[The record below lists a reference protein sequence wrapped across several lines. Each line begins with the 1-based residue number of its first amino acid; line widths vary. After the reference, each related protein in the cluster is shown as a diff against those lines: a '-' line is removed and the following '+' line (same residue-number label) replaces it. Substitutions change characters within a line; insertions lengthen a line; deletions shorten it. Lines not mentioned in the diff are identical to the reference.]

1 MHTNHT
7 PTMTHEDK
15 DTRKEIIVDLDDS
28 NTKRGASSMR
38 RRIDREV
45 VRINEEANNE
55 EIVDQDVEDEEMEES
70 AEESST
76 EENDGEAKSEEQA
89 KRRPKSLIDHI
100 ITGSLLTDGTVPYYR
115 YFIAIAVMCFLSIF
129 LTFLSLNTSNEYR
142 RKERLVTT
150 LHERSVV
157 KDEIRYGLSSKSAIT
172 ERLKTYNIELVDL
185 SRDSR
190 LIEK

>member
-1 MHTNHT
+1 
-7 PTMTHEDK
+7 
-15 DTRKEIIVDLDDS
+15 
-28 NTKRGASSMR
+28 MR

-45 VRINEEANNE
+45 IRMEQEHNDEKPQEEDALDRDIEDDVEAEVEEYNGEAN
-55 EIVDQDVEDEEMEES
+55 
-70 AEESST
+70 
-76 EENDGEAKSEEQA
+76 SEEQT
-89 KRRPKSLIDHI
+89 KRRPKSLVDHI

-157 KDEIRYGLSSKSAIT
+157 KDEQRYGLSSKSSIT
-172 ERLKTYNIELVDL
+172 ERLKQYNIELVDL

>member
-1 MHTNHT
+1 
-7 PTMTHEDK
+7 MTHEDK
-15 DTRKEIIVDLDDS
+15 DTRKEIIVDLDDHS
-28 NTKRGASSMR
+28 TKRGSGMR

-45 VRINEEANNE
+45 VRIKQEEATNEE
-55 EIVDQDVEDEEMEES
+55 EIDDEDIKEEES
-70 AEESST
+70 EEVET
-76 EENDGEAKSEEQA
+76 QEGEEKPQA
-89 KRRPKSLIDHI
+89 KKRPKSLVDHI

-129 LTFLSLNTSNEYR
+129 LTFMSLNTSNEYR
-142 RKERLVTT
+142 RKERLATT

-157 KDEIRYGLSSKSAIT
+157 KDEQRYGLSSKSAIT
-172 ERLKTYNIELVDL
+172 ERLKSYNIELIDL

>member
-1 MHTNHT
+1 
-7 PTMTHEDK
+7 MTHEDK
-15 DTRKEIIVDLDDS
+15 DSRKEIVVDLDDHKS
-28 NTKRGASSMR
+28 KHDSSSMR

-45 VRINEEANNE
+45 IRMEQEHNDEKPQEEDALDQDIEDDVEAEVEQYNGEAN
-55 EIVDQDVEDEEMEES
+55 
-70 AEESST
+70 
-76 EENDGEAKSEEQA
+76 SEEQTN
-89 KRRPKSLIDHI
+89 RRPKSLVDHI

-157 KDEIRYGLSSKSAIT
+157 KDEQRYGLSSKSSIT
-172 ERLKTYNIELVDL
+172 ERLKQYNIELVDL

>member
-1 MHTNHT
+1 
-7 PTMTHEDK
+7 MTHEDK
-15 DTRKEIIVDLDDS
+15 DTRKEIIVDLDDHS
-28 NTKRGASSMR
+28 TKRGSGMR

-45 VRINEEANNE
+45 VRIKQEEATNEQKMDDE
-55 EIVDQDVEDEEMEES
+55 EIEEEVETQEDEE
-70 AEESST
+70 
-76 EENDGEAKSEEQA
+76 KPQA
-89 KRRPKSLIDHI
+89 KKRPKSLVDHI

-129 LTFLSLNTSNEYR
+129 LTFMSLNTSNEYR
-142 RKERLVTT
+142 RKERLATT

-157 KDEIRYGLSSKSAIT
+157 KDEQRYGLSSKSAIT
-172 ERLKTYNIELVDL
+172 ERLKSYNIELVDL

>member
-1 MHTNHT
+1 
-7 PTMTHEDK
+7 MTHEDK
-15 DTRKEIIVDLDDS
+15 DSRKEIVVDLDDHKS
-28 NTKRGASSMR
+28 KHDSSSMR

-45 VRINEEANNE
+45 IRMEQEHNDEKPQEEDALDQDIEDDVEAEVEEDNDKDNGEAN
-55 EIVDQDVEDEEMEES
+55 
-70 AEESST
+70 
-76 EENDGEAKSEEQA
+76 SEEQT
-89 KRRPKSLIDHI
+89 KRCPKSLVDHI

-157 KDEIRYGLSSKSAIT
+157 KDEQRYGLSSKSSIT
-172 ERLKTYNIELVDL
+172 ERLKQYNIELVDL

>member
-1 MHTNHT
+1 
-7 PTMTHEDK
+7 MTHEDK
-15 DTRKEIIVDLDDS
+15 DSRKEIVVDLDDHKS
-28 NTKRGASSMR
+28 KHDSSSMR

-45 VRINEEANNE
+45 IRMEQEHNDEKPQEEDALDRDIEDDVEAEVEEYNGEAN
-55 EIVDQDVEDEEMEES
+55 
-70 AEESST
+70 
-76 EENDGEAKSEEQA
+76 SEEQT
-89 KRRPKSLIDHI
+89 KRRPKSLVDHI

-157 KDEIRYGLSSKSAIT
+157 KDEQRYGLSSKSSIT
-172 ERLKTYNIELVDL
+172 ERLKQYNIELVDL

>member
-1 MHTNHT
+1 
-7 PTMTHEDK
+7 MTHEDK
-15 DTRKEIIVDLDDS
+15 DTRKEIIVDLDDHS
-28 NTKRGASSMR
+28 TKRGSGMR

-45 VRINEEANNE
+45 VRIKEEEATNEQKMDDE
-55 EIVDQDVEDEEMEES
+55 EIEEEVETQEDEE
-70 AEESST
+70 
-76 EENDGEAKSEEQA
+76 KPQA
-89 KRRPKSLIDHI
+89 KKRPKSLVDHI

-129 LTFLSLNTSNEYR
+129 LTFMSLNTSNEYR
-142 RKERLVTT
+142 RKERLATT

-157 KDEIRYGLSSKSAIT
+157 KDEQRYGLSSKSAIT
-172 ERLKTYNIELVDL
+172 ERLKSYNIELVDL

>member
-1 MHTNHT
+1 
-7 PTMTHEDK
+7 MTHEDK
-15 DTRKEIIVDLDDS
+15 DSRKEIVVDLDDHKS
-28 NTKRGASSMR
+28 KHDSSSMR

-45 VRINEEANNE
+45 IRMKQEHNDEKPQEEDALDQDIEDDVEAEVEQYNGEAN
-55 EIVDQDVEDEEMEES
+55 
-70 AEESST
+70 
-76 EENDGEAKSEEQA
+76 SEEQT
-89 KRRPKSLIDHI
+89 KRRPKSLVDHI

-157 KDEIRYGLSSKSAIT
+157 KDEQRYGLSSKSSIT
-172 ERLKTYNIELVDL
+172 ERLKQYNIELVDL